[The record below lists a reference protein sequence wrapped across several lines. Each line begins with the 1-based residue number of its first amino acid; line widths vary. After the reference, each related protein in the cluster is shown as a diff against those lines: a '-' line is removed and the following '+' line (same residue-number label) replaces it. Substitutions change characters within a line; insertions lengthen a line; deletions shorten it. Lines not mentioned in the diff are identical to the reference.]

1 MNNNLLLRKILA
13 VIFTIVALI
22 IYICVAKIDIVSPGS
37 GVITGASD
45 KLVIVSPDSGFI
57 NKFDLRTGSI
67 VNIGDILFSYTNL
80 DVFHQEKTL
89 NELVLFA
96 DRRIISLEEDQRLL
110 KILLAGEISEESEFS
125 AKNKDFFSQE
135 LSAYK
140 LLNEY
145 FSLRN
150 EEKNLKLREEKMIE
164 EKDDL
169 HDRVLLLKRKGNLLK
184 SARAPEIEIINN
196 KTEISQITSQI
207 TTGKISL
214 LSLQNDIKLA
224 NNRFRSSVLEQLNNN
239 AEQLEQLRRERL
251 ENRGQLELLRN
262 KIKANSVLS
271 PTNGVILSIERSFEK
286 GSYVENAQPVMTIK
300 KNNESKVIDARILAK
315 YRPFIF
321 MGTTAKITVNSPGY
335 KKTLSGEITRISA
348 DSFTDD
354 EKNGAERYYKV
365 EIKPDDKVIVPPELE
380 GVQVNVYALSKKVT
394 LLNYITALVGD
405 NIVFNVW

>member
-1 MNNNLLLRKILA
+1 MKSDLLSRKFLA
-13 VIFTIVALI
+13 LFFTIVALI
-22 IYICVAKIDIVSPGS
+22 VYIFVAKIDIVSPGT

-57 NKFDLRTGSI
+57 NKFDLRTGSR
-67 VNIGDILFSYTNL
+67 VNIGEILFSYTNL

-96 DRRIISLEEDQRLL
+96 DRRIVSLEEDQRLL
-110 KILLAGEISEESEFS
+110 KIILAGEISEESEFS
-125 AKNKDFFSQE
+125 TTNKDIFSQE

-150 EEKNLKLREEKMIE
+150 EEQNLKLREAKMIE
-164 EKDDL
+164 EKEDL
-169 HDRVLLLKRKGNLLK
+169 HDRLLLLKRKGNLLK

-196 KTEISQITSQI
+196 KTEISQIISQI
-207 TTGKISL
+207 TAGEINL
-214 LSLQNDIKLA
+214 LALQSDIKLA
-224 NNRFRSSVLEQLNNN
+224 NNRFRSSVLEQLNSNSQ
-239 AEQLEQLRRERL
+239 QLEQLRRERL

-271 PTNGVILSIERSFEK
+271 PTNGIILSIERSFEK

-300 KNNESKVIDARILAK
+300 KDNESKVVDARILAK

-321 MGTTAKITVNSPGY
+321 TGATAKITVNSPGY
-335 KKTLSGEITRISA
+335 KKTITGEVTRISA

-365 EIKPDDKVIVPPELE
+365 EIKPDGKVIVPPELE
-380 GVQVNVYALSKKVT
+380 GVQVNVYTLSKKVT

>member
-1 MNNNLLLRKILA
+1 MKSNTLSHKFLA
-13 VIFTIVALI
+13 LIVIMMVLI
-22 IYICVAKIDIVSPGS
+22 IYICVAKIDIVSPGT

-57 NKFDLRTGSI
+57 NKFDLRTGSP
-67 VNIGDILFSYTNL
+67 VKIGDILFSYTNL

-89 NELVLFA
+89 NELVSFA
-96 DRRIISLEEDQRLL
+96 GRRIQNLEEDQQLL
-110 KILLAGEISEESEFS
+110 KMILAGEIPEESEFS
-125 AKNKDFFSQE
+125 AQIKELFSHE

-140 LLNEY
+140 FLNEL

-150 EEKNLKLREEKMIE
+150 EEKNLKQREEKMNE

-169 HDRVLLLKRKGNLLK
+169 HERLLLLKRKGNLLK

-196 KTEISQITSQI
+196 QTEVSQIVSQI
-207 TTGKISL
+207 TTGDISL
-214 LSLQNDIKLA
+214 LALQNDIKLA

-300 KNNESKVIDARILAK
+300 KNNESKVVDARILAK

-321 MGTTAKITVNSPGY
+321 TGASVKITVTSPGY
-335 KKTLSGEITRISA
+335 KKTIAGQITRISA
-348 DSFTDD
+348 DSFSDD
-354 EKNGAERYYKV
+354 EKNGAERYYKI
-365 EIKPDDKVIVPPELE
+365 EIKPDDSVKVPPELE

>member
-1 MNNNLLLRKILA
+1 E
-13 VIFTIVALI
+13 V
-22 IYICVAKIDIVSPGS
+22 PEE
-37 GVITGASD
+37 
-45 KLVIVSPDSGFI
+45 
-57 NKFDLRTGSI
+57 NKF
-67 VNIGDILFSYTNL
+67 
-80 DVFHQEKTL
+80 
-89 NELVLFA
+89 
-96 DRRIISLEEDQRLL
+96 
-110 KILLAGEISEESEFS
+110 LAESTEI
-125 AKNKDFFSQE
+125 FSQE

-140 LLNEY
+140 FLNEL

-169 HDRVLLLKRKGNLLK
+169 HDRLLLLKRKGNLLK

-196 KTEISQITSQI
+196 QTEISQIVSQI
-207 TTGKISL
+207 TTGEISL
-214 LSLQNDIKLA
+214 LALQNDIKLA

-239 AEQLEQLRRERL
+239 AEQLEQLRREHL

-271 PTNGVILSIERSFEK
+271 PANGVILSIERSFEK
-286 GSYVENAQPVMTIK
+286 GSYVENSQPVMTIK
-300 KNNESKVIDARILAK
+300 KNDENKVVDARILAK

-321 MGTTAKITVNSPGY
+321 TGTTTKITVNSPGY
-335 KKTLSGEITRISA
+335 KKTIAGHITRISA
-348 DSFTDD
+348 DSFSDD
-354 EKNGAERYYKV
+354 EKNGAERYYKI
-365 EIKPDDKVIVPPELE
+365 EIKPDDSVKVPPELE